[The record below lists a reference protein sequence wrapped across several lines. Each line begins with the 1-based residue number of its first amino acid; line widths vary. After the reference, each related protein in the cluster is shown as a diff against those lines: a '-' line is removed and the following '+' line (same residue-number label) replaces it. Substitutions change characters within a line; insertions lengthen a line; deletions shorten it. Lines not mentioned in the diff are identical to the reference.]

1 MRSLIDTTLFV
12 YATYPACAE
21 HPAARAF
28 LRQCATGGEAYAVSW
43 GIVYEYLRVVTHPRL
58 FPGSTVAFDK
68 AAENV
73 GRFCQL
79 PNVEILQETPRHWDF
94 LHTVVRDTGRLRGN
108 ILHDCHIATL
118 MREHDI
124 RRIYTADS
132 HFRLFKGITVVNP
145 LRP

>member
-1 MRSLIDTTLFV
+1 MRSLIDTNIFV
-12 YATYPACAE
+12 YATYPSFAE
-21 HPAARAF
+21 HQAARAF
-28 LRQCATGGEAYAVSW
+28 LRQCATEEATCAVSW

-58 FPGSTVAFDK
+58 FPGGTVAFDE

-73 GRFCQL
+73 GRFCHL
-79 PNVEILQETPRHWDF
+79 PHVEILQETPRHWDV
-94 LHTVVRDTGRLRGN
+94 LQTVVQDTGRLRGN

-145 LRP
+145 L